1 MRLSLLPT
9 LSTVGIFSMLSIAS
23 HAALP
28 AITGKPTLDVPPLL
42 AWPHDRGDV
51 EPNLNDPTSNVLFD
65 LHGDIDRCDMM
76 FSSEG
81 NYHPA
86 LQDVWPLFLARF
98 KDKPLVNAFYTTSS
112 PMFVPQI
119 QNGVVQ
125 IGNVYA
131 KCRPQLVAA
140 SDDALKKLQAAGLA
154 EGEPIPLYQDRGVV
168 ILVKKGNPKKIRGVW
183 DLARADVRYVTPNP
197 THEPGA
203 FKRYLENLHGIAAND
218 PNKPAGMTADKLIEA
233 IFNQPQATAKWLT
246 GARIHHRDVPW
257 SIAHGRADAGV
268 IIYHLGRV
276 SQQTFPD
283 RFEIVPL
290 GGTADDP
297 KPLPGTKTG
306 VRSLLR
312 VKGEW
317 TPRQRDATEA
327 LIETLGSPE
336 FSAILARRGLA
347 RPAQ

>member
-1 MRLSLLPT
+1 MRLVLVL
-9 LSTVGIFSMLSIAS
+9 GWIASMLTAIAQ
-23 HAALP
+23 AAPP
-28 AITGKPTLDVPPLL
+28 AITGAPTLDVPSLL
-42 AWPHDRGDV
+42 VWPSDRGDV
-51 EPNLNDPTSNVLFD
+51 EPNLNDLTSNVLYD
-65 LHGDIDRCDMM
+65 LHGELSQCDMM

-86 LQDVWPLFLARF
+86 LLDVWPLFLQKF
-98 KDKPLVNAFYTTSS
+98 KDAPLRNAFYTTSS

-131 KCRPQLVAA
+131 KCRPQLVAGA
-140 SDDALKKLQAAGLA
+140 EDAIKKLQAAGLA
-154 EGEPIPLYQDRGVV
+154 EGEPLPLYQDRGVV
-168 ILVKKGNPKKIRGVW
+168 ILVKKGNPKQIRTVW

-197 THEPGA
+197 THESGA
-203 FKRYLENLHGIAAND
+203 FKRYLESLHSIAAND
-218 PNKPAGMTADKLIEA
+218 PKKPADMTADKLVDT
-233 IFNQPQATAKWLT
+233 IFNSTVTPAKWLA

-257 SIAHGRADAGV
+257 SIAYGRADAGI

-276 SQQTFPD
+276 TQQTFPD
-283 RFEIVPL
+283 QFELVPL

-306 VRSLLR
+306 VRSLMR

-317 TPRQRDATEA
+317 TVRQREATQA
-327 LIETLGSPE
+327 LIETLLSPE
-336 FSAILARRGLA
+336 FTTILERRGLR
-347 RPAQ
+347 RPKQ

>member
-1 MRLSLLPT
+1 MRRT
-9 LSTVGIFSMLSIAS
+9 LFIGWIVSMLSIA
-23 HAALP
+23 HAAP
-28 AITGKPTLDVPPLL
+28 PTITGKPTLDVPSLL
-42 AWPHDRGDV
+42 AWPADRGEV

-86 LQDVWPLFLARF
+86 LQDVWPLFLAKF
-98 KDKPLVNAFYTTSS
+98 KDKPLENAFYTTSS

-131 KCRPQLVAA
+131 KCRPQLVAG
-140 SDDALKKLQAAGLA
+140 SDDAIKKLQATGLS

-168 ILVKKGNPKKIRGVW
+168 ILVKKGNPKKIRTVW
-183 DLARADVRYVTPNP
+183 DLGRPDVRYVTPNP

-203 FKRYLENLHGIAAND
+203 FKRYIESLHGIATND
-218 PNKPAGMTADKLIEA
+218 SKKPAGMTADELVEA
-233 IFNQPQATAKWLT
+233 IFNRPQSAAKWLT

-257 SIAHGRADAGV
+257 SVAYGRADAG
-268 IIYHLGRV
+268 ILIYHLGRV
-276 SQQTFPD
+276 TQQTFPD

-312 VKGEW
+312 VKGTW
-317 TPRQRDATEA
+317 TPRQRQATDV
-327 LIETLGSPE
+327 LIETLMSPE
-336 FSAILARRGLA
+336 FTAILARRGLE
-347 RPAQ
+347 RPAK